1 MAMPCHCSSP
11 SLLSTVHSP
20 LNLPASDR
28 LISCGDPLSIVF
40 APYFWYWVSS
50 IVGSPR
56 TRATPRS
63 PPLYIAGEAL
73 AATVVPLGSSLHC
86 LVLQLM
92 LAITVQMD
100 LSSLEGPPML
110 DNTFSSP
117 ALSTHSVPHIRLED
131 VTSPVSPLDSNSWDL
146 PPRPASTSAIPPR
159 SKYPNIS
166 SNGFWQ
172 SMHPDSSSA
181 SNHVTTAPR
190 SHPAEPSSHAA
201 SYRPSTASNL
211 NTHTNTSVGLSTAIS
226 SPQPTRSI
234 ARPHSSSL
242 STPHQLVWV
251 ESEQIW
257 ILTTRTTP
265 STLTPPH
272 HLHPH
277 YRSHPSLAPAP
288 NPSFA
293 TRTGAPST
301 LSHSRSME
309 LNSSTS
315 ITEFWGDINDPED
328 LPPPYEQHIFDRPL
342 GPILPAVRRVPREE
356 VQQIRESRWSAV
368 GRRVT

>member
-1 MAMPCHCSSP
+1 LPFHVFAIYY
-11 SLLSTVHSP
+11 TYP
-20 LNLPASDR
+20 LNLLMSDR

-56 TRATPRS
+56 TRATPWS
-63 PPLYIAGEAL
+63 PALYITGVAL
-73 AATVVPLGSSLHC
+73 AAPVVPLGSSLHC
-86 LVLQLM
+86 PVLHLM

-110 DNTFSSP
+110 DTRFSSP
-117 ALSTHSVPHIRLED
+117 APSTHSVPHIRLED
-131 VTSPVSPLDSNSWDL
+131 VTSPVSPLDSSSWDL

-159 SKYPNIS
+159 NKYPNIS

-172 SMHPDSSSA
+172 SMHPESSSA
-181 SNHVTTAPR
+181 SNHITTAPR
-190 SHPAEPSSHAA
+190 SHPAESSSHAA
-201 SYRPSTASNL
+201 SYRPSTASNQ
-211 NTHTNTSVGLSTAIS
+211 NTHTSTSAAFSSAIS
-226 SPQPTRSI
+226 SPQPTRPI
-234 ARPHSSSL
+234 TRPHSSSL

-265 STLTPPH
+265 PSTITPPH

-277 YRSHPSLAPAP
+277 YRPHSSLAPIP

-293 TRTGAPST
+293 TGTGIGAPST

-309 LNSSTS
+309 MNPSTS
-315 ITEFWGDINDPED
+315 IREYWGDINDPED
-328 LPPPYEQHIFDRPL
+328 QPPPYEQHIFDRPL

-356 VQQIRESRWSAV
+356 VQQIRGSRWAAI